1 MNKQG
6 ISEKST
12 LLREESPSEYNL
24 EQSEKGI
31 GQLYPILEAKDGEI
45 IDGFHREATDKNWK
59 RVVLEHIDTEEKKL
73 IARLVANY
81 HRRDIPDE
89 EIAEFINRLAEIY
102 RKRGLSSRAL
112 IRNTPTPIIRNEI
125 VAEIAKTGI
134 SRRKITDLLRPEFKQ
149 TEQARTKEQV
159 PTRKK
164 ASEVI
169 EKAFPSRKDY
179 GKHLVERH
187 REEVL
192 AEERPKIERAVREKT
207 AIELLADKDFQ
218 QRVLVE
224 ISKPKVVTS
233 SEPCPSG
240 VCELPPV
247 IESGKPVDIRAEAL
261 ERFWK
266 DNPSCLCKNC
276 SHYGKCGVI
285 R

>member
-169 EKAFPSRKDY
+169 EKAFPSRKDSSTFF
-179 GKHLVERH
+179 LVTEPISFITIGSPTRSATNTCS
-187 REEVL
+187 L
-192 AEERPKIERAVREKT
+192 
-207 AIELLADKDFQ
+207 
-218 QRVLVE
+218 RV
-224 ISKPKVVTS
+224 K
-233 SEPCPSG
+233 
-240 VCELPPV
+240 
-247 IESGKPVDIRAEAL
+247 
-261 ERFWK
+261 
-266 DNPSCLCKNC
+266 
-276 SHYGKCGVI
+276 
-285 R
+285 